1 MVYAKTDPIQILNQL
16 LSTTQYPVML
26 TKKIEVIL
34 KTLHIIVFFKVRQ
47 ELCQSFKWKKVIYT
61 RWQ

>member
-26 TKKIEVIL
+26 SKKIDKVIL
-34 KTLHIIVFFKVRQ
+34 KTLHIIVFLK
-47 ELCQSFKWKKVIYT
+47 
-61 RWQ
+61 